1 MDAERRLGEARLRP
15 VRQARRMERDRPDL
29 DAAPR
34 AEVAGDVI
42 DHLLRLQIRVVVR
55 DRHRERVEVELAR
68 AERADHEVPARERL
82 VRRRRLVDPAGDRL
96 EVVDRE
102 RPREEVAVPADDVE
116 RVVVDDVGLVAAAD
130 AHLDREL
137 AALADRVQLGRRM
150 DVAVVVRRALDDL
163 PVLVAVAARDLDQAR
178 RLEHEVALRRLP
190 AGSGTSSRAA
200 RRRSR
205 RRVYGRSPKIVSSVP
220 EPSWTKITSS
230 PSPLRKK

>member
-1 MDAERRLGEARLRP
+1 MPSAFFGEARLRP
-15 VRQARRMERDRPDL
+15 VRQAGRMEGDRPDL

-68 AERADHEVPARERL
+68 TERADDEVPPRERL
-82 VRRRRLVDPAGDRL
+82 VRGRRLVDPAGDRL

-102 RPREEVAVPADDVE
+102 RPREEVAVPAHDVE

-130 AHLDREL
+130 PHLHREL
-137 AALADRVQLGRRM
+137 AALADRVQLRRRV

-163 PVLVAVAARDLDQAR
+163 PVLVAVAARDLDQPR
-178 RLEHEVALRRLP
+178 RLEHEVAAAAPALP
-190 AGSGTSSRAA
+190 GRKRYVVPRGT
-200 RRRSR
+200 
-205 RRVYGRSPKIVSSVP
+205 
-220 EPSWTKITSS
+220 TT
-230 PSPLRKK
+230 